1 MKSQS
6 VSDDTIP
13 LASTVSAERVQLI
26 SFKGLLAYGIHWE
39 SEQDFTRCL
48 PKPFIPAGSV
58 RGLGEEKQPDG
69 TLLPRLL
76 VFSSGPPLHTRSP
89 SPAKLRVGGW

>member
-13 LASTVSAERVQLI
+13 LASTVSAKRVQFV

-39 SEQDFTRCL
+39 SEQDFTGCL

-69 TLLPRLL
+69 TLLPQSRAIWAGSIFPIGF
-76 VFSSGPPLHTRSP
+76 VRPNHWSRTP
-89 SPAKLRVGGW
+89 

>member
-13 LASTVSAERVQLI
+13 LASTVSAKRVQFI

-39 SEQDFTRCL
+39 SELDFSRCL
-48 PKPFIPAGSV
+48 PRPFIPAGSV
-58 RGLGEEKQPDG
+58 RGLGEEKQADLATAKP
-69 TLLPRLL
+69 LARLY
-76 VFSSGPPLHTRSP
+76 FSDWVRS
-89 SPAKLRVGGW
+89 A